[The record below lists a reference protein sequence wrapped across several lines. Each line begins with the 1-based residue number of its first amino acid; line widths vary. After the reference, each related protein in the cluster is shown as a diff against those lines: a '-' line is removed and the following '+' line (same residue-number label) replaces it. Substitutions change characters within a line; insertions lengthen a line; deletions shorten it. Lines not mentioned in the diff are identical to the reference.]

1 MDNKIVIFNKDIEI
15 KEYNVDR
22 VITAYDIAELHERD
36 VKVINQQ
43 FNNNRN
49 KFIENE
55 DYFIAKKNL
64 IHRSISL
71 TSSNNLQNL
80 KEIILFTDTGYLLL
94 TKTFTDNLSWKIQRE
109 LVKAYFKLKELKE
122 RVESGELEI
131 RHTQSKEISEKP
143 TELQLYNSKRA
154 ELMIKA
160 AEMMTESKLKTK
172 ILAEASQILTD
183 GRVMLFEDKPAQAD
197 VNIRTGSLSATQIA
211 EMMTKKYNLHNFSAG
226 SVGSICGTHGLKCE
240 PYAYMYWNNEFQ
252 ESGWRYFPDVIMKIW
267 DIITSD
273 EKKCKRYNIFY
284 IDDELSL

>member
-1 MDNKIVIFNKDIEI
+1 MENKIIIFNKEIEI
-15 KEYNVDR
+15 KEYNGER
-22 VITAYDIAELHERD
+22 IITAYDIAELHGRD

-64 IHRSISL
+64 IHGVMSFTL
-71 TSSNNLQNL
+71 ANKLQNL
-80 KEIILFTDTGYLLL
+80 KEIILFTYSGYLLL
-94 TKTFTDNLSWKIQRE
+94 AKTFNDELSWKIQKE
-109 LVKAYFKLKELKE
+109 LVKTYFKLRELKD

-131 RHTQSKEISEKP
+131 RNAQSKETNDKP
-143 TELQLYNSKRA
+143 TELQQYNLKRA

-160 AEMMTESKLKTK
+160 AEMMADSKLKTK

-183 GRVMLFEDKPAQAD
+183 GRVTLFEDKPAQAD
-197 VNIRTGSLSATQIA
+197 INIRKGSLSATQIA
-211 EMMTKKYNLHNFSAG
+211 EIMTEKYGLYKFSAG

-240 PYAYMYWNNEFQ
+240 PYAYMHWNNDFQ
-252 ESGWRYFPDVIMKIW
+252 ETGWRYFPEVIMKIW

-273 EKKCKRYNIFY
+273 EKKCKRYNIMF
-284 IDDELSL
+284 IDDEDF

>member
-1 MDNKIVIFNKDIEI
+1 MDNKIVIFNKEIEI
-15 KEYNVDR
+15 KEYNGER
-22 VITAYDIAELHERD
+22 VITAYDIAELHGRD

-49 KFIENE
+49 KFVENE
-55 DYFIAKKNL
+55 DYFVANRNL
-64 IHRSISL
+64 IHKLKSL
-71 TSSNNLQNL
+71 TLVNNLQNL

-94 TKTFTDNLSWKIQRE
+94 TKTFNDELSWKIQRE
-109 LVKAYFKLKELKE
+109 LVKAYFKLKELKD

-131 RHTQSKEISEKP
+131 RNAQSKEINDKP
-143 TELQLYNSKRA
+143 TELQQYNLKRA

-160 AEMMTESKLKTK
+160 AEMMADSKLKTK

-197 VNIRTGSLSATQIA
+197 INIRKGSLSATQIA
-211 EMMTKKYNLHNFSAG
+211 EIMTEKYGLYKFSAG

-240 PYAYMYWNNEFQ
+240 PYAYMHWNNDFQ
-252 ESGWRYFPDVIMKIW
+252 ESGWRYFPEVIMKIW

-273 EKKCKRYNIFY
+273 EKKCKRYNIMF
-284 IDDELSL
+284 IDDEDF

>member
-1 MDNKIVIFNKDIEI
+1 MDNKIIIFNKEIEI
-15 KEYNVDR
+15 KEYNGER
-22 VITAYDIAELHERD
+22 VITAYDIAELHGRD

-64 IHRSISL
+64 IHGVMSFTL
-71 TSSNNLQNL
+71 ANKLQNL
-80 KEIILFTDTGYLLL
+80 KEIILFTYSGYLLL
-94 TKTFTDNLSWKIQRE
+94 AKTFNDELSWKIQKE
-109 LVKAYFKLKELKE
+109 LVKTYFKLRELKD

-131 RHTQSKEISEKP
+131 RNAQSKEINDKP
-143 TELQLYNSKRA
+143 TELQQYNLKRA

-160 AEMMTESKLKTK
+160 AEMMADSKLKTK

-197 VNIRTGSLSATQIA
+197 VNIRKGSLSATQIA
-211 EMMTKKYNLHNFSAG
+211 EIMTEKYGLYKFSAG
-226 SVGSICGTHGLKCE
+226 SVGSICSTHGLKCE
-240 PYAYMYWNNEFQ
+240 PYAYIHWNNDFQ
-252 ESGWRYFPDVIMKIW
+252 ESGWRYFPEVIMKIW

-273 EKKCKRYNIFY
+273 EKKCKRYNIMF
-284 IDDELSL
+284 IDDEDF